1 MFMSMKESKVYSE
14 IAKIREGRRQ
24 MHGAAKENFEMIA
37 KIWSAY
43 TGASIDAKD
52 VGFMMA
58 MLKASRYKGGD
69 KNNLDNFV
77 DGANYIA
84 LAGDFE
90 DDNMFE

>member
-1 MFMSMKESKVYSE
+1 MKESKVYSE

-24 MHGAAKENFEMIA
+24 MHGAAKANFEMIA

>member
-1 MFMSMKESKVYSE
+1 MKDSKVYSE
-14 IAKIREGRRQ
+14 IAKIRAGRQQ
-24 MHGAAKENFEMIA
+24 MHGAAKANFEMIA
-37 KIWSAY
+37 QIWSAY

-69 KNNLDNFV
+69 KKNLDNFV

-90 DDNMFE
+90 DDNMFD

>member
-1 MFMSMKESKVYSE
+1 MENSSRVFSE
-14 IAKIREGRRQ
+14 INKIRLSREQ
-24 MHGAAKENFEMIA
+24 LHGVAKANFEMIA
-37 KIWSAY
+37 KLWSAY
-43 TGASIDAKD
+43 TGAIISAED

-69 KNNLDNFV
+69 KSNIDNFV

-90 DDNMFE
+90 DDDMFK

>member
-1 MFMSMKESKVYSE
+1 
-14 IAKIREGRRQ
+14 
-24 MHGAAKENFEMIA
+24 
-37 KIWSAY
+37 
-43 TGASIDAKD
+43 
-52 VGFMMA
+52 

-90 DDNMFE
+90 EDDMFK

>member
-1 MFMSMKESKVYSE
+1 MKESKVYSE

-24 MHGAAKENFEMIA
+24 MHGAAKANFEMIA

-90 DDNMFE
+90 DDNMFD

>member
-1 MFMSMKESKVYSE
+1 MSMKESKVYCE
-14 IAKIREGRRQ
+14 IAKIREGRQQ
-24 MHGAAKENFEMIA
+24 MHGAAKANFEMIA

-52 VGFMMA
+52 VGFMMS